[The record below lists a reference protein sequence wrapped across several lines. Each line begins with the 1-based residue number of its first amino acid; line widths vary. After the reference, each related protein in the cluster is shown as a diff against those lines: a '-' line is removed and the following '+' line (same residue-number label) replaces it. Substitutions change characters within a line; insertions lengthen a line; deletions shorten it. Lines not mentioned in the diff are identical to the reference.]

1 MRISSAQA
9 KKIADPQSFSVLFQL
24 GREVAGIALVLDVA
38 FRSEIFHQRT
48 LDLGPIVTSARIDCS
63 QSRRCGEH
71 RATSYSHAR
80 RRCPERGRCLGL
92 LFGRDR
98 PALSDRAAAIVAAAA
113 AAIVVAAAAA
123 IVVAAATA
131 AEAKPKQPK
140 PNPNPQGG
148 TAATASTAS
157 ETTAASATAAATAAA
172 PAATAAAPASD
183 QLQAGPTQRGVFL
196 IEDVE
201 GRQTDVSDFLVAD
214 E

>member
-38 FRSEIFHQRT
+38 FRSEIFHQRA

-80 RRCPERGRCLGL
+80 RRCPERGRSLGL

-98 PALSDRAAAIVAAAA
+98 PALSDRAAAIVAAA
-113 AAIVVAAAAA
+113 
-123 IVVAAATA
+123 
-131 AEAKPKQPK
+131 
-140 PNPNPQGG
+140 
-148 TAATASTAS
+148 
-157 ETTAASATAAATAAA
+157 
-172 PAATAAAPASD
+172 
-183 QLQAGPTQRGVFL
+183 
-196 IEDVE
+196 
-201 GRQTDVSDFLVAD
+201 
-214 E
+214 